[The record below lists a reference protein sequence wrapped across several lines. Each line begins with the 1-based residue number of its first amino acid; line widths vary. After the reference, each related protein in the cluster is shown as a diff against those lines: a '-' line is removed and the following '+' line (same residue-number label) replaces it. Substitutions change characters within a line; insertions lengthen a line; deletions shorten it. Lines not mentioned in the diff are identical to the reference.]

1 MIIWIAS
8 YPKSGN
14 TWIRSFLSTYLYSNK
29 ENQVFKNLK
38 EIKSFPSLSQFKGIF
53 EINSFTKEELED
65 KKKADKRKF
74 EISEHW
80 ISAQKK
86 INLNNKG
93 ITFLKTH
100 NFGGQL
106 EGNDF
111 TNSENTLGV
120 IYLIRDPRSVAVSN
134 AYHNNISIDQS
145 VKDLMDEK
153 IIATN
158 DGNLLEFRSSWRI
171 NYLSWKNRKYPK
183 IIIRYEDL
191 HLNPYDNFKKILIF
205 INSFQKIEIEDSKI
219 KKSIN
224 ECSFD
229 KLSKLEKSIGFDEQL
244 KGRTFF
250 RVLFFMPLMITP
262 VGIAY
267 QWRMLADMNR
277 GPLSG
282 IWQAFGLGDLAW
294 GSLAWPARTIIM
306 IADAWMWIPF
316 IFIVLVAALDTVSK
330 DLVEAADVDGA
341 GKLLIFKDV
350 IWPQIAPVAGTVV
363 LIRWIEG
370 FKLVDIPLVM
380 TSGGPGISTETLTM
394 HSWTQWR
401 ALDFGGSSAVAY
413 TLLFVTVIICVSFFN
428 FVIRKYSQ
436 ANQL

>member
-1 MIIWIAS
+1 MKTLNEWIDKQSRKLFITPAVLLILVFSVFPLIAS
-8 YPKSGN
+8 LV
-14 TWIRSFLSTYLYSNK
+14 I
-29 ENQVFKNLK
+29 
-38 EIKSFPSLSQFKGIF
+38 
-53 EINSFTKEELED
+53 SFTRVRPR
-65 KKKADKRKF
+65 A
-74 EISEHW
+74 
-80 ISAQKK
+80 
-86 INLNNKG
+86 
-93 ITFLKTH
+93 
-100 NFGGQL
+100 GGYNMRFV
-106 EGNDF
+106 G
-111 TNSENTLGV
+111 
-120 IYLIRDPRSVAVSN
+120 
-134 AYHNNISIDQS
+134 
-145 VKDLMDEK
+145 
-153 IIATN
+153 
-158 DGNLLEFRSSWRI
+158 FR
-171 NYLSWKNRKYPK
+171 
-183 IIIRYEDL
+183 
-191 HLNPYDNFKKILIF
+191 NFKKIFFGSEQYHLLGTFEAISALGWCLILVML
-205 INSFQKIEIEDSKI
+205 SVLLWWLYSYT
-219 KKSIN
+219 KKD
-224 ECSFD
+224 F
-229 KLSKLEKSIGFDEQL
+229 KLIGFIGRVISAAFIFSVTILFSVTLFSGNNFGTLPMTIIYVIFGCSIQFLIGLGLAYICSMNL

-250 RVLFFMPLMITP
+250 RILFFMPLMITP

-282 IWQAFGLGDLAW
+282 IWQSFGFGDLAW

-341 GKLLIFKDV
+341 GKWLIFKDV